1 MTVFS
6 YLLIGHLIGDFL
18 FQTSWMAMFK
28 ATKWIP
34 LVIHCFVYTIS
45 VTAVV
50 FLGYGLLP
58 IGAIL
63 LLFISHMFLDRR
75 TFVSWWVKHIMKAK
89 GTESKW
95 LCIMADQIFHII
107 ILGAVAHRWF

>member
-18 FQTSWMAMFK
+18 FQTSWMAKFK

-34 LVIHCFVYTIS
+34 LVVHCLVYTIS
-45 VTAVV
+45 VTVIV
-50 FLGYGLLP
+50 FLGYGILP
-58 IGAIL
+58 ILAVL

-75 TFVSWWVKHIMKAK
+75 IFVSWWVKHIMKTEGA
-89 GTESKW
+89 ESKW
-95 LCIMADQIFHII
+95 LCIMVDQIFHMI
-107 ILGAVAHRWF
+107 ILGAVAHIWF

>member
-28 ATKWIP
+28 ATKWLP
-34 LVIHCFVYTIS
+34 LIVHCFVYTIS
-45 VTAVV
+45 VSAVV
-50 FLGYGLLP
+50 FLEYGVLP
-58 IGAIL
+58 ILAIL

-75 TFVSWWVKHIMKAK
+75 IFVSWWVKHIMKTD

-95 LCIMADQIFHII
+95 LCIMVDQIFHLI
-107 ILGAVAHRWF
+107 ILGAVAHIWF